1 PGGPAARPRRTAPRG
16 GGGFARHLGRGV
28 PGPPAPR
35 PGTPATVLRAGPA
48 PQGGHVTLPP
58 IDFSPLDPRDG
69 PGHWDR
75 LGAGIVA
82 AAEPELAR
90 RAALAAHPWERA
102 LLRHLRPVLAAAA
115 ALTL

>member
-1 PGGPAARPRRTAPRG
+1 M
-16 GGGFARHLGRGV
+16 
-28 PGPPAPR
+28 
-35 PGTPATVLRAGPA
+35 
-48 PQGGHVTLPP
+48 TLPP

-75 LGAGIVA
+75 LGARIVA

-115 ALTL
+115 ALTLAAGGALYLQRERQDDPAAEALSALLGVSYASAATITREE